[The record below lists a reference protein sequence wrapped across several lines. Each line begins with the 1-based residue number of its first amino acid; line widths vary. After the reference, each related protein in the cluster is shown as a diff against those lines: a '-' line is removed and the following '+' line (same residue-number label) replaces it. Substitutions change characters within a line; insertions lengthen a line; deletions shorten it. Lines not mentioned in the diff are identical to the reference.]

1 MKRAKPAAKRPSM
14 ELTSRRKYLVYA
26 IVVSTWLSGVIWIA
40 LHYFFAQHG
49 EFGAEPNPFEF
60 WFLALHGACA
70 FAALWLAGWIWTTH
84 IVPWWSARRRRNSG
98 IVLIGLVVLLIV
110 SGYLLYYASG
120 DALREW
126 VSIVHWSVGLAVAIP
141 MIVHALRSRRYR
153 TTRPR

>member
-14 ELTSRRKYLVYA
+14 ELTSRRKYLIYA

-84 IVPWWSARRRRNSG
+84 IKIASVVAPECMIADA
-98 IVLIGLVVLLIV
+98 LTKVVLSDSERIAAVL
-110 SGYLLYYASG
+110 AAF
-120 DALREW
+120 DARAC
-126 VSIVHWSVGLAVAIP
+126 VHDDAAGWRVIERAA
-141 MIVHALRSRRYR
+141 
-153 TTRPR
+153 